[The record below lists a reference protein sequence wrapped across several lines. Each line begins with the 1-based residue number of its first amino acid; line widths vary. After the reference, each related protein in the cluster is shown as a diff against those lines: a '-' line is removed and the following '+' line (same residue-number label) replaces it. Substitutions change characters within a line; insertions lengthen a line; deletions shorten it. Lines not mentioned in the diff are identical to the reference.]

1 MESGN
6 RGFELTGEDSFLR
19 SRDASI
25 AAAARDVDNVANLF
39 GEMIIGLRRTQGF
52 EATAQ
57 VIKTGAG
64 GQGMAQLQG
73 VVRDLQNEEL
83 RLLLLRDA
91 EASRRLAQT
100 RSLLIA
106 GAVLGLLITG
116 SASWSVRGVVILHDI
131 TERKRAEVKLTRS
144 AEELR
149 SSNQELERF
158 ALVASHDLQA
168 PLRMVSGYIELIRR
182 RYADKFDDDGREFIG
197 YALDGADRQ
206 CTQVSRQ
213 RCAAYR
219 YLRALR
225 RR

>member
-64 GQGMAQLQG
+64 QQVMAQLQG
-73 VVRDLQNEEL
+73 VVRDMQNEEL

-100 RSLLIA
+100 RSLLMA
-106 GAVLGLLITG
+106 GAVLGLLITW
-116 SASWSVRGVVILHDI
+116 SASWSVRGVVIL
-131 TERKRAEVKLTRS
+131 S
-144 AEELR
+144 
-149 SSNQELERF
+149 
-158 ALVASHDLQA
+158 
-168 PLRMVSGYIELIRR
+168 
-182 RYADKFDDDGREFIG
+182 
-197 YALDGADRQ
+197 
-206 CTQVSRQ
+206 
-213 RCAAYR
+213 
-219 YLRALR
+219 
-225 RR
+225 